1 MTNQSLLKE
10 FRIILKREGLKFTP
24 QRVAVLE
31 DVIGDDGHRE
41 CEDIYLALKKNGKH
55 VSRATVYRTMDI
67 LVQNNFARKI
77 EFGDGR
83 ARYESKVD
91 SHHHDKMVCTLCGN
105 IEEFLDENIQFKE
118 TPEGWYSIDG
128 KDKEWCVMELG
139 QFGNLEENYHDCVG
153 KSAARAEFNNLL

>member
-1 MTNQSLLKE
+1 MTNQSLLKQ

-31 DVIGDDGHRE
+31 DVIGNDGHRE

-83 ARYESKVD
+83 ARYESKVN
-91 SHHHDKMVCTLCGN
+91 SHHHDHMVCTLCGN
-105 IEEFLDENIQFKE
+105 IEEFLDQNIEDLQ
-118 TPEGWYSIDG
+118 
-128 KDKEWCVMELG
+128 DKIAKKYDFILKRHIH
-139 QFGNLEENYHDCVG
+139 QLFGIC
-153 KSAARAEFNNLL
+153 KKCQ